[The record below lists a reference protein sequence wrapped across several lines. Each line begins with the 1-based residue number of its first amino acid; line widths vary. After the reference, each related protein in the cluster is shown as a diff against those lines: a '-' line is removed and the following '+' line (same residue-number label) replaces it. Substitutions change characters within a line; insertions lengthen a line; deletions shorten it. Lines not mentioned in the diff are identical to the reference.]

1 LQSARNVRVNPHQV
15 RDRTGSLTWSFLP
28 SCFWPSPLPGSD
40 GHFVPSPPAHVALQE
55 GTFLENRLPEAPDC

>member
-1 LQSARNVRVNPHQV
+1 MWNG
-15 RDRTGSLTWSFLP
+15 T